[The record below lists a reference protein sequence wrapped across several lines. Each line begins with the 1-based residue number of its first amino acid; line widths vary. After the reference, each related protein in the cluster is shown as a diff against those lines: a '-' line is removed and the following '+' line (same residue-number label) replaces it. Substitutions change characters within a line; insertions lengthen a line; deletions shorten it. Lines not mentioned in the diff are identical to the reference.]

1 MTELRTGGG
10 SDKTK
15 RGLVDAKKVFESF
28 RTSSDALKEQYPD
41 PFEKLGVDILADP
54 KVYSQ
59 LAHYMLHEYEK
70 KGGGQLDDT
79 TIMPYL
85 RRLIN
90 AAKDRFKPGGSA
102 EVLLFF
108 TCVEKCAPPHCTR
121 APEPLWPPVAQPC
134 TFSYLVCPPKAPPA
148 APGHMGV
155 TDHTREYWVLC
166 TWV

>member
-1 MTELRTGGG
+1 MTELSTAGG
-10 SDKTK
+10 SDSTK

-41 PFEKLGVDILADP
+41 PFETLGVDILADR

-108 TCVEKCAPPHCTR
+108 TCVEKCAPPT
-121 APEPLWPPVAQPC
+121 APGRQNHSGHLWPSPAHSP
-134 TFSYLVCPPKAPPA
+134 TWLALPKPPPLPW
-148 APGHMGV
+148 PHGCNRSLHGV
-155 TDHTREYWVLC
+155 L
-166 TWV
+166 

>member
-1 MTELRTGGG
+1 MKAARATAEERAAAH
-10 SDKTK
+10 
-15 RGLVDAKKVFESF
+15 DAATAECE
-28 RTSSDALKEQYPD
+28 ALKAQYPD
-41 PFEKLGVDILADP
+41 PFETLGVDILADP

-108 TCVEKCAPPHCTR
+108 TCVAVDLRTR
-121 APEPLWPPVAQPC
+121 GPALAGQACRATRPCFFSRCRLPLQVQ
-134 TFSYLVCPPKAPPA
+134 L
-148 APGHMGV
+148 PGEV
-155 TDHTREYWVLC
+155 NI
-166 TWV
+166 